1 MFNFIYN
8 FVFLVSSVFI
18 FVRAIYYG
26 IYEIKNENNKYG
38 GIAVIAFSLLVT
50 VLVNIVIWIR

>member
-8 FVFLVSSVFI
+8 FVFLVSSIFI
-18 FVRAIYYG
+18 LFKAISYG
-26 IYEIKNENNKYG
+26 FYEFKNENNKYG

-50 VLVNIVIWIR
+50 IFVNLVIWIR

>member
-8 FVFLVSSVFI
+8 FVFLVSSIIILGKAVF
-18 FVRAIYYG
+18 YG
-26 IYEIKNENNKYG
+26 FYEIKNENNKYG

-50 VLVNIVIWIR
+50 VFVNIIIWIR